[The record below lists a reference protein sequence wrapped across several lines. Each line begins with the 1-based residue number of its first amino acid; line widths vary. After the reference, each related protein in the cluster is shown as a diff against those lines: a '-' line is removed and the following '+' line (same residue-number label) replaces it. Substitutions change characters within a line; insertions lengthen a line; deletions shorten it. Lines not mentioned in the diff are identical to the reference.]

1 MFLKQIQ
8 IGEIG
13 FLATHATLKT
23 LPANNSKM
31 NSVCTPCVIVEE
43 TKQYFWTHQQA

>member
-13 FLATHATLKT
+13 FFAAHSTLKT
-23 LPANNSKM
+23 VLANNSKT

-43 TKQYFWTHQQA
+43 AK